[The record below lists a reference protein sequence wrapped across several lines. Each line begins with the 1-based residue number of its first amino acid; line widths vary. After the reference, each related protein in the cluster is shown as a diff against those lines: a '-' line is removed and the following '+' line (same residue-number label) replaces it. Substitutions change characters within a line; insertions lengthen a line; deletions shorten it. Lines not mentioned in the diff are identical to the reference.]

1 MLTSRSVS
9 DVTLLR
15 GRFVSRMILI
25 DTVRS
30 RRYYFICKSWL
41 AAEIGDGAVVR
52 EFPTAAPERLHDKEH
67 LFFTHTTT

>member
-1 MLTSRSVS
+1 
-9 DVTLLR
+9 
-15 GRFVSRMILI
+15 MILI